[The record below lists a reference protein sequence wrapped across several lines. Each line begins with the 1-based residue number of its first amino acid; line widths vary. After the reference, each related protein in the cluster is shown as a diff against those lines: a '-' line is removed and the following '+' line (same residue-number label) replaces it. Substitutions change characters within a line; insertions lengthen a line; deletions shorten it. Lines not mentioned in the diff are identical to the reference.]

1 MELNKIN
8 TIDQIITVLD
18 QIILE
23 SIKKQDTLGYFAVL
37 YRKVT
42 EKVKQGIEDNFFDD
56 GSRMEKLDVIFAKR
70 YLKAYFSYKNKKEIT
85 KSWKIAFE
93 FSKDYWPIVLQHLLI
108 GMNAHINLD
117 LGIAAAKVSENKDIN
132 NLKDDFNKI
141 NEILSSL
148 VTEVQND
155 LANIWPKLKWI
166 LQKTKKVD
174 DFLVDFSMEIARNE
188 AWEFATTL
196 ANKSTSELEKLIAE
210 KDTITAKKAKF
221 ISNPGAIVSMILG
234 IIRLGEKGTVSDKIK
249 ELKN

>member
-1 MELNKIN
+1 MDLKKIK
-8 TIDQIITVLD
+8 TIDQIIEVLD
-18 QIILE
+18 QIIID

-42 EKVKQGIEDNFFDD
+42 KKVKQGIEENFFDD

-70 YLKAYFSYKNKKEIT
+70 YLDAYFSYKSKKEIT
-85 KSWKIAFE
+85 KSWEIAFE

-117 LGIAAAKVSENKDIN
+117 LGIAAAEVSKNKDIN

-148 VTEVQND
+148 VNEVQND

-196 ANKSTSELEKLIAE
+196 ANKSTSELEKLITE

-221 ISNPGAIVSMILG
+221 ISNPGAIVSMVLG